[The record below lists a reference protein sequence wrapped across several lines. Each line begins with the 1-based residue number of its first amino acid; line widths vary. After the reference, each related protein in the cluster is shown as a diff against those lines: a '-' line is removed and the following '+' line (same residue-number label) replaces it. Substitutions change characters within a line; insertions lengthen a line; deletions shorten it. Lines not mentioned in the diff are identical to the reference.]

1 MSEMQPLAGINV
13 TPLPTATATPTAA
26 HIMVVIAETFTGEN
40 VPLARRARGIL
51 ARQSKELLEDGFQ
64 ATVVARA
71 CIVAER
77 RGEPHNAW
85 RIAGDIARVEAG
97 IHMTRTDYEKELKAQ
112 LTPGPSALLL
122 QVMEERNRRG
132 QTHA

>member
-1 MSEMQPLAGINV
+1 MSEMQPLTGMDV
-13 TPLPTATATPTAA
+13 TPLPSATVKPTAA
-26 HIMVVIAETFTGEN
+26 HIMAVIGETFSAEG

-51 ARQSKELLEDGFQ
+51 ARQSKELLEDGF
-64 ATVVARA
+64 APTVVARA

-97 IHMTRTDYEKELKAQ
+97 LHMTRADYERELKAQ
-112 LTPGPSALLL
+112 LTPGPSATLL
-122 QVMEERNRRG
+122 QLMEERSKRRG
-132 QTHA
+132 